1 MIRRQSAALLTA
13 VKTEK
18 RSKYTPESDK
28 VSQTEAKTILT
39 NGVSLL
45 ETNLLC

>member
-18 RSKYTPESDK
+18 RSKYTPESAK
-28 VSQTEAKTILT
+28 VSQTADIEQGRLT
-39 NGVSLL
+39 VSGIAFAPA
-45 ETNLLC
+45 